1 MVEKTSVSRVIFNIF
16 NYALM
21 ILISLVCIMP
31 LWHVIMA
38 SFSNPRL
45 LMGNS
50 GIIWKPLGEIT
61 LDGYKLVL
69 NNSKIATGYLNTIIY
84 VVATTLLG
92 GALTLI
98 AGYVLSRKTLKAR
111 VPMTLFIVFTMMF
124 GGGLIPTYM
133 VIRALG
139 MLNTRWAMIIP
150 GVINAFYIIMM
161 KNSFEQL
168 PASYEEAALIDG
180 ASPTRILVEV
190 LIPLVKSTIAVV
202 VMFNIVMVWNS
213 WYNASIYL
221 TLRRDYWPLQLIMR
235 EILINND
242 TSKVITSEDA
252 LGAADL
258 TSNLV
263 KYCVTVVGTL
273 PVLLAYPFAQKYF
286 VKGVTLG
293 GVKG

>member
-111 VPMTLFIVFTMMF
+111 VPMTLFVVFTMMF

>member
-1 MVEKTSVSRVIFNIF
+1 MIEKTSVSRVIFNIF
-16 NYALM
+16 NYAFM
-21 ILISLVCIMP
+21 ILIALVCIMP

-69 NNSKIATGYLNTIIY
+69 NNEKIGTGYLNTIIY

-111 VPMTLFIVFTMMF
+111 MPMTLFVVFTMMF
-124 GGGLIPTYM
+124 SGGLIPTYM
-133 VIRALG
+133 VIRSLG
-139 MLNTRWAMIIP
+139 MLNTRWAIIIP

-168 PASYEEAALIDG
+168 PTSYEEAALIDG
-180 ASPTRILVEV
+180 ASPTRILIEV

-202 VMFNIVMVWNS
+202 VMFNIVQVWNS
-213 WYNASIYL
+213 WYPASIYL

-235 EILINND
+235 EVLINND
-242 TSKVITSEDA
+242 TSKVLTAQDA

>member
-21 ILISLVCIMP
+21 ILISLVCVMP

-111 VPMTLFIVFTMMF
+111 VPMTLFVVFTMMF

-273 PVLLAYPFAQKYF
+273 PVLLTYPFAQKYF

>member
-1 MVEKTSVSRVIFNIF
+1 MIEKTSVSRVIFNIF
-16 NYALM
+16 NYAFM
-21 ILISLVCIMP
+21 IFIAFICIMP

-38 SFSNPRL
+38 SFSDPRT

-50 GIIWKPLGEIT
+50 GIVWAPLGEVT
-61 LDGYKLVL
+61 LNGYKLVL
-69 NNSKIATGYLNTIIY
+69 SNQRIGSGYLNTIIY
-84 VVATTLLG
+84 VVSTTLLG

-98 AGYVLSRKTLKAR
+98 AGYVLSRKTLKAKTFLTMF
-111 VPMTLFIVFTMMF
+111 VVFTMMF

-133 VIRALG
+133 VIRGLG
-139 MLNTRWAMIIP
+139 MLNKRWAMIIP

-180 ASPTRILVEV
+180 ATPTRILIEV

-221 TLRRDYWPLQLIMR
+221 TMRRDLWPLQLIMR

-242 TSKVITSEDA
+242 TSKVINSEDA
-252 LGAADL
+252 MSAANL
-258 TSNLV
+258 TTNLV

>member
-1 MVEKTSVSRVIFNIF
+1 MIEKTSVSRVIFNIF
-16 NYALM
+16 NYAFM
-21 ILISLVCIMP
+21 IFIAFICVMP

-45 LMGNS
+45 LMANS

-69 NNSKIATGYLNTIIY
+69 SNQKIGTGYLNTIIY

-111 VPMTLFIVFTMMF
+111 VPMTLFVVFTMMF

-133 VIRALG
+133 VIRNLG

-168 PASYEEAALIDG
+168 PTSYEEAALIDG
-180 ASPTRILVEV
+180 ATPTRILIEV

-242 TSKVITSEDA
+242 TSKIITSEDA

>member
-1 MVEKTSVSRVIFNIF
+1 MVEKTSVSRIIFNIF

-21 ILISLVCIMP
+21 CAIAFVCIMP

-38 SFSNPRL
+38 SFSEPRL
-45 LMGNS
+45 LMANS

-69 NNSKIATGYLNTIIY
+69 SNSKIASGYLNTIIY
-84 VVATTLLG
+84 VLSTTLLG
-92 GALTLI
+92 GSLTLI
-98 AGYVLSRKTLKAR
+98 AGYVLSRKTLKAKT
-111 VPMTLFIVFTMMF
+111 PLTLFVVFTMMF
-124 GGGLIPTYM
+124 SGGLIPTYM
-133 VIRALG
+133 VIRGLG

-168 PASYEEAALIDG
+168 PTSYEEAALIDG

-202 VMFNIVMVWNS
+202 VMFNIVQVWNS
-213 WYNASIYL
+213 WYPASIYL
-221 TLRRDYWPLQLIMR
+221 TMRRDLWPLQLIMR

-242 TSKVITSEDA
+242 TAKIMSGDDA
-252 LGAADL
+252 MAAADL
-258 TSNLV
+258 TTNLV